1 MQDTLLHP
9 LQWLTY
15 SQRAAM
21 GILGKQTHTI
31 PEGAAGLGFIRDKAM
46 NLQLL
51 SMRYETPKR
60 IWDFGE
66 LAFVD
71 P

>member
-1 MQDTLLHP
+1 
-9 LQWLTY
+9 
-15 SQRAAM
+15 M
-21 GILGKQTHTI
+21 GILGKQTHAI
-31 PEGAAGLGFIRDKAM
+31 PEGAAGLGFIGDQDM

-51 SMRYETPKR
+51 SMKYEIPKR

-66 LAFVD
+66 LASVD

>member
-1 MQDTLLHP
+1 
-9 LQWLTY
+9 
-15 SQRAAM
+15 M
-21 GILGKQTHTI
+21 GILGKHTLAI
-31 PEGAAGLGFIRDKAM
+31 PEGAAGLGFIRDQAM

-51 SMRYETPKR
+51 SMRYEMPKK
-60 IWDFGE
+60 IWHSGE

>member
-1 MQDTLLHP
+1 
-9 LQWLTY
+9 
-15 SQRAAM
+15 M
-21 GILGKQTHTI
+21 GILGKHTLAI
-31 PEGAAGLGFIRDKAM
+31 PEAAAGLGFIRDQAM

-51 SMRYETPKR
+51 FMRYEMPKN
-60 IWDFGE
+60 IWGFGV

>member
-1 MQDTLLHP
+1 
-9 LQWLTY
+9 
-15 SQRAAM
+15 M
-21 GILGKQTHTI
+21 GILGKQTHAI
-31 PEGAAGLGFIRDKAM
+31 PEGAAGLGFIRDQAM

-51 SMRYETPKR
+51 SMRYEIPKR

-66 LAFVD
+66 VASVD

>member
-1 MQDTLLHP
+1 MAP
-9 LQWLTY
+9 SSAVAY
-15 SQRAAM
+15 SQSA
-21 GILGKQTHTI
+21 GICILGKHTLAI
-31 PEGAAGLGFIRDKAM
+31 PEGAAGLGFIRDQAM

-51 SMRYETPKR
+51 SMRYEMPKK